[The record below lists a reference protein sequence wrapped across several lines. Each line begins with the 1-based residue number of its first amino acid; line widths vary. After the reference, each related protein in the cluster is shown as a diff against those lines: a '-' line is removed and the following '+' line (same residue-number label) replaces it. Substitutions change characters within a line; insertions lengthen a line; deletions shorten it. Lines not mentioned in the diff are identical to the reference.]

1 MAASTAGF
9 GKISGAS
16 GDGTLI
22 VNGLYDVRKALSAVA
37 ADAVKGESKA
47 LREIGDIVASE
58 AKSVARQKGLTGTTG
73 DLVNK
78 IRPSVTQSAVYVRD
92 NAMRTSGK
100 NAPFSYPFIW
110 EFGGGGVRSN
120 KNGGWSKVEKRSLI
134 GAQII
139 KKYGERAGVRGGRAF
154 LGPALTRKEVVV
166 EQKFNEW
173 VDRLFT
179 TYQL

>member
-37 ADAVKGESKA
+37 ADAVKGERKA
-47 LREIGDIVASE
+47 LREIGDIVARE
-58 AKSVARQKGLTGTTG
+58 AKTVARQKGLTGKTG
-73 DLVNK
+73 QLVDK
-78 IRPSVTQSAVYVRD
+78 IAPAVTESAVYVRA

-100 NAPFSYPFIW
+100 NAPFSYPRVW
-110 EFGGGGVRSN
+110 EFGGGGVRSD
-120 KNGGWSKVEKRSLI
+120 KNGGFTKVTNRSVV

>member
-16 GDGTLI
+16 GDATLV
-22 VNGLYDVRKALSAVA
+22 VNGLLDIQKALIGVSDKVA
-37 ADAVKGESKA
+37 KDERKP

-110 EFGGGGVRSN
+110 EFAGGGVRSN
-120 KNGGWSKVEKRSLI
+120 KNGGFTKVTNRSVV

-173 VDRLFT
+173 VDRLLT